1 MRTPLRLALGLL
13 LLACTEPKPRPRL
26 ADVMPTIP
34 LPPGAVIVTSEHGED
49 ALKIRFRSP
58 ATPEE
63 LATYYRDLLSQK
75 PWRLV
80 SDAKSGDGGIA
91 LYAEQDGG
99 PPLWVTVRKADGSVG
114 SVVELAGAKAK

>member
-13 LLACTEPKPRPRL
+13 LLGCTEPKPRPRL

-34 LPPGAVIVTSEHGED
+34 LPPGAEVLASEGGED
-49 ALKIRFRSP
+49 ALKIRLRSP
-58 ATPEE
+58 APPEP

-80 SDAKSGDGGIA
+80 SDTRMADGGIA
-91 LYAEQDGG
+91 LYAEQDNG
-99 PPLWVTVRKADGSVG
+99 PPLWVTIKKAEGAQGTLVD
-114 SVVELAGAKAK
+114 LAGAKAR